1 MILNVTKKQSF
12 TLSSDSIF
20 CEIEGLERG
29 FFFFFFFFLNEAS
42 ILVFAELP
50 LFHSI

>member
-1 MILNVTKKQSF
+1 MILNVTKKTNF

-20 CEIEGLERG
+20 FEIEGLERG
-29 FFFFFFFFLNEAS
+29 FFFFFFLNEAS

-50 LFHSI
+50 IFHSI

>member
-1 MILNVTKKQSF
+1 MRLKKQSF

-20 CEIEGLERG
+20 FEIEGLERG
-29 FFFFFFFFLNEAS
+29 FFFFLNEAS

-50 LFHSI
+50 VFQSI